1 MRRLIFLIASAAS
14 VFMLFSCGDLELPES
29 ISVKTNAEFQLPL
42 GTASYN
48 TADKLKELRSEIQE
62 NLGNTAS
69 VYTYAENHSDDVL
82 RYLVH
87 FPAFKVPVNV
97 GDYLSNMG
105 FDKKFEAMNQSFN
118 FTAGE
123 PISMDLSQ
131 TISLS
136 DFAKNA
142 AGDNTTVQSPEDA
155 FIPESVTVM
164 SESEMPDI
172 TVAGNT
178 T

>member
-69 VYTYAENHSDDVL
+69 VAMTCCGISCIFL
-82 RYLVH
+82 RSRFL
-87 FPAFKVPVNV
+87 
-97 GDYLSNMG
+97 
-105 FDKKFEAMNQSFN
+105 
-118 FTAGE
+118 
-123 PISMDLSQ
+123 
-131 TISLS
+131 
-136 DFAKNA
+136 
-142 AGDNTTVQSPEDA
+142 
-155 FIPESVTVM
+155 
-164 SESEMPDI
+164 
-172 TVAGNT
+172 
-178 T
+178 